1 MKSLIRFSIVSQT
14 LMTTPGIHTWCS
26 NQMQNQF
33 FKMCSILSEHT
44 QRLVRYKC
52 LVRAMSL
59 RWSLNVDAICT
70 WNTFYPKVRWLS
82 QRLHFNTHC
91 YFAQTA
97 ISTGNLHLAV
107 AWICHGTR
115 NEPTVGSFLL
125 FFELT
130 KLWGRPTQKS
140 ENCCQSDTVVS
151 HRGLMQLF
159 SLSPPSAL
167 TSGLVIIL

>member
-14 LMTTPGIHTWCS
+14 LMTSPGIHTWCS

-115 NEPTVGSFLL
+115 NEPTVGSFL
-125 FFELT
+125 FFFNWPSCEADQRRRV
-130 KLWGRPTQKS
+130 K
-140 ENCCQSDTVVS
+140 TVVS
-151 HRGLMQLF
+151 QTL
-159 SLSPPSAL
+159 LS
-167 TSGLVIIL
+167 VIGDLCNSSPCHLHQHWHLGW